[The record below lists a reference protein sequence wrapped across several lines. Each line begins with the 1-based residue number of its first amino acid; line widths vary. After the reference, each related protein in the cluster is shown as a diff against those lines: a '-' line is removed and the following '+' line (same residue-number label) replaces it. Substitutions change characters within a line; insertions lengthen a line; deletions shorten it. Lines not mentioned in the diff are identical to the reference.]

1 MLPGVSL
8 TILASKKIVYLYNT
22 QQQAIAIAIAGN
34 VRNYENLGIYFSNEF
49 QFVSFQKHLMLAMAQ
64 VA

>member
-22 QQQAIAIAIAGN
+22 QQQVVAIVGN

-49 QFVSFQKHLMLAMAQ
+49 QFVSFQKHLTLAMAQ

>member
-22 QQQAIAIAIAGN
+22 QQQVVAIAGN

-49 QFVSFQKHLMLAMAQ
+49 QFVSFQIHLMLAMAQ